1 MNSNLTIHNLKPPTS
16 GQASPVARPLPVGN
30 RSQHADQQ
38 QATATAKAAENAPPV
53 DPRELEEAVS
63 KLNEH
68 AQSLQRSL
76 EFGIDEDSGR
86 SVITVVDSETR
97 EVIRQ
102 IPSEITLAIARRL
115 HAFSDETGVL
125 MSETA

>member
-1 MNSNLTIHNLKPPTS
+1 MNSNLTINNLKPPTTS
-16 GQASPVARPLPVGN
+16 STTPVNGPARVQN
-30 RSQHADQQ
+30 RPEAAEARQQ
-38 QATATAKAAENAPPV
+38 QPAQAGGGQQPV
-53 DPRELEEAVS
+53 DPRELQEAVS

-76 EFGIDEDSGR
+76 EFGIDDDSGR
-86 SVITVVDSETR
+86 SIITVIDSETR

-102 IPSEITLAIARRL
+102 IPSEITLSIAKRL

>member
-1 MNSNLTIHNLKPPTS
+1 MNSNLTINNLKPPTTS
-16 GQASPVARPLPVGN
+16 STTPVNGPARVQNRPEAAEARQAA
-30 RSQHADQQ
+30 QQ
-38 QATATAKAAENAPPV
+38 QQPASEQQPV
-53 DPRELEEAVS
+53 DPRELQEAVS

-76 EFGIDEDSGR
+76 EFGIDDDSGR
-86 SVITVVDSETR
+86 SIITVIDSETR

-102 IPSEITLAIARRL
+102 IPSEITLSIAKRL